1 MYPGQRMGI
10 SPLVAYLSIPDHFGS
25 VDVGEMGGMYANRI
39 RIISEGNITNNN
51 EIHSKGAIQM
61 VSGGNIE
68 NSLGG
73 DITGGLCCYIA
84 VAKLTIQ
91 KA

>member
-68 NSLGG
+68 NSLG
-73 DITGGLCCYIA
+73 
-84 VAKLTIQ
+84 
-91 KA
+91 